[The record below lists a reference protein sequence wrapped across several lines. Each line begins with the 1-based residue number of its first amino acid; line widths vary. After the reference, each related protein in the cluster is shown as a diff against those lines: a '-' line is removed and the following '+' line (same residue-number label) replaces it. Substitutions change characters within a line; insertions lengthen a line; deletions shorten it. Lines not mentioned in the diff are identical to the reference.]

1 MAPWAG
7 PHLQSQQPRTVEDMY
22 KMVSRIVL
30 ALKSPSG
37 LTVEIRGK
45 GQQRQEVG
53 DGGVSR
59 KWGLPLTGEMRTW
72 KKSPQCSSCSLPFL
86 WKGWGRG
93 SQCEVPRRLL
103 LSRDFHILI
112 WGWLSSMGRG
122 PPRLQGCTRHGL
134 GGFSPPSSFVGIE
147 TRRPDI
153 PKAMEKSRVW
163 KT

>member
-1 MAPWAG
+1 MG
-7 PHLQSQQPRTVEDMY
+7 RPHLQSQQPRTVEDMY
-22 KMVSRIVL
+22 KVVSRIVL

-37 LTVEIRGK
+37 LSVEMRGR

-53 DGGVSR
+53 DGVCVKEIGPALH
-59 KWGLPLTGEMRTW
+59 WGDEDME
-72 KKSPQCSSCSLPFL
+72 KSPQCPSYSIPVEGLGGG
-86 WKGWGRG
+86 K

-112 WGWLSSMGRG
+112 WGWLSSLGVGGLPGFRGRH
-122 PPRLQGCTRHGL
+122 CL
-134 GGFSPPSSFVGIE
+134 GGFSPLRSFVGIE
-147 TRRPDI
+147 IRRPAI